1 MSQPRHTQ
9 TKPQRDP
16 PPSLFLHPSPAASHV
31 SLPSTVAGP
40 GPAVTGLQSTS
51 QAHPRSSS
59 TLSHDPLAAAL
70 STLSKPME
78 SRSNRNA
85 GPAVP
90 NTRRPPGGP
99 GSGALGAGGLN
110 LPPIQTTRRESTRAT
125 DRTDALWAEMQA
137 TLEEVELSASGG
149 TRVFGPDH
157 DRKLGE
163 LRAAQIA
170 LAQAWA
176 RSEADEAIETSIGPG
191 TASEKGGAGAESKTE
206 GTTVGGAGAGMDGAA
221 RSAGTASVRPGSAGL
236 GAERLGQK
244 LEEETEIDIK
254 FARKRREAND
264 RYFQRVNQGVLDVV
278 AKLEDVATAMRAVE
292 QESKD
297 VWGET
302 ESIPSSAV
310 P

>member
-1 MSQPRHTQ
+1 MSQPRHAQ
-9 TKPQRDP
+9 TKSQRDP

-31 SLPSTVAGP
+31 SLPSTVTGAGP
-40 GPAVTGLQSTS
+40 VITGLPSSS

-78 SRSNRNA
+78 TRTNRNA
-85 GPAVP
+85 GPVAP
-90 NTRRPPGGP
+90 STRRPAGGS

-157 DRKLGE
+157 DRKLAE
-163 LRAAQIA
+163 LRAAQVA

-176 RSEADEAIETSIGPG
+176 RSEADEAIETSIAPG
-191 TASEKGGAGAESKTE
+191 TASDKGAGAESKTD
-206 GTTVGGAGAGMDGAA
+206 GTTVAGAGAGTDGAA

-244 LEEETEIDIK
+244 LEEETETDIK

-302 ESIPSSAV
+302 ESVPSSAV